1 MSAVLVTGGAS
12 GIGRAIALRFADQGA
27 AVTIGDRD
35 ADGAEAVAGQITAR
49 GGRAVAHT
57 TDVAD
62 PAQVAS
68 LVVAAVAAHGAL
80 DAVVAA
86 AGVLRT
92 APLAE
97 LTLAEFEL
105 HLRVN
110 LTANLVLAQCAE
122 QALAPGA
129 GLVFVASLGALRGS
143 AGSAAYNA
151 SKGGLVNLA
160 RSLADEFAPRGIRVN
175 CLCPGWIDTPFNDPF
190 WAHAGDDAR
199 ERVAHAIPL
208 GRQGTPDDV
217 APAAVFLAGP
227 DAGFITGQTLVIDGG
242 EQAT

>member
-1 MSAVLVTGGAS
+1 MSSVLVTGGAS
-12 GIGRAIALRFADQGA
+12 GIGRAIALRFAGEGM
-27 AVTIGDRD
+27 AVTIGDQD
-35 ADGAEAVAGQITAR
+35 ARGAEGVAAEIASR
-49 GGRAVAHT
+49 GGRALAHPV
-57 TDVAD
+57 DVAD

-68 LVVAAVAAHGAL
+68 LVAAAVAAHGPL

-86 AGVLRT
+86 AGMLRT

-97 LTLAEFEL
+97 LSLAEFEL

-110 LTANLVLAQCAE
+110 LTANLVLTQCA
-122 QALAPGA
+122 ADAFAGKGA
-129 GLVFVASLGALRGS
+129 LVFVASLGALRGT

-160 RSLADEFAPRGIRVN
+160 RSLADELAPRGVRVN

-190 WAHAGDDAR
+190 WAHAGGGAR
-199 ERVAHAIPL
+199 ERVAAAIPL
-208 GRQGTPDDV
+208 GRQGTPEDV

-227 DAGFITGQTLVIDGG
+227 DASFITGQTLVIDGG